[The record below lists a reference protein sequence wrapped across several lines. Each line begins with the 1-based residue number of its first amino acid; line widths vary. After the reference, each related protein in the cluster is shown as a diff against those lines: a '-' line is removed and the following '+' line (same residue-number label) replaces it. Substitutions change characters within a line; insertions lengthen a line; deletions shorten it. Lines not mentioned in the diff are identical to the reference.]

1 MTKKQFETTADT
13 LCVIVVLDL
22 VNNRF
27 FVNFYE
33 WRTEDIWLRAHKR
46 DFPGAI
52 LYSCLNPAARRQ
64 RDELF
69 GLV

>member
-1 MTKKQFETTADT
+1 MTKNQFETTADT
-13 LCVIVVLDL
+13 LCVIVVLDI

-27 FVNFYE
+27 FVSFYD
-33 WRTEDIWLRAHKR
+33 WRTEDIWLKAHKR
-46 DFPGAI
+46 DFPSAI
-52 LYSCLNPAARRQ
+52 VFSCLNTAASKQ

>member
-1 MTKKQFETTADT
+1 MTKKQFEATTDT

-27 FVNFYE
+27 FVNFYD

-52 LYSCLNPAARRQ
+52 VFSCLNPAARKQ

>member
-27 FVNFYE
+27 FVNFYD

-52 LYSCLNPAARRQ
+52 VFSCLNPAAREQ
-64 RDELF
+64 RNQLF
-69 GLV
+69 GLI